1 MSNLAILGG
10 TPFGAPDVP
19 HWGYKWPVFNEREEQ
34 MALEI
39 VRSGEWGTSG
49 PKQVEFEEKFAE
61 FCGANYG
68 IFMTNGTHT
77 LKLALE
83 AMNIGPGDEVI
94 VPGSTWQA
102 TASSVLD
109 VNAVPV
115 LVDVTPETWTIDPKE
130 VEKHITSRTK
140 AIIPVHLYG
149 RVADMDAIMALAKK
163 YNLKVIEDCAHAHGA
178 EWRGKKVGT
187 IGNVGS
193 FSLQKSKILQTGEGG
208 IDVTNDK
215 DLYDRIYSLKFC
227 GRPRIVDK
235 ENPLPT
241 MQSGNFRTS
250 EFAAG
255 MGICQLERLAE
266 QNAIRAENALYLE
279 DALQAEIPGMSHLY
293 RDPRVTLQTHY
304 RMSMRYNSEAWDG
317 LPRKVITRAFKA
329 ETEGA
334 FSFVLPYVPLNNS
347 DLYRPFSK
355 KTHKLSDE
363 YCKAI
368 DPAQW
373 SMPVIE
379 KMYREEYMGLDHYEL
394 LGSKAELD
402 KIVEIFKKLHAN
414 LGELKEFAKTL

>member
-49 PKQVEFEEKFAE
+49 PKQVEFEEKFSE
-61 FCGANYG
+61 FCGAKYG

-130 VEKHITSRTK
+130 VEKHITPRTK

-149 RVADMDAIMALAKK
+149 RVADMDAIMALANK

-208 IDVTNDK
+208 IDITNDK

-227 GRPRIVDK
+227 GRPRVSK
-235 ENPLPT
+235 SEEPLPT

-279 DALQAEIPGMSHLY
+279 DALQAEVPGLTHLY

-304 RMSMRYNSEAWDG
+304 RMSMRYNKEAWDG

-329 ETEGA
+329 EAEDA
-334 FSFVLPYVPLNNS
+334 FGFVTPYVPLNDS
-347 DLYRPFSK
+347 PLYRPFSK
-355 KTHKLSDE
+355 KTHKISDE

-394 LGSKAELD
+394 LGEKSELD
-402 KIVEIFKKLHAN
+402 KIVEIFKKLYAN
-414 LGELKEFAKTL
+414 IGELKEFAKTL